1 MEVLQL
7 ARFIE
12 GSSKKNF
19 ILFGE
24 IIFQLYL
31 KYANESTTFKP
42 KKKTIGFQNFYLS
55 SNLLLLSRYTIATVS
70 SISKGKSSR
79 GKNARGIFPSMILAF
94 GKLKLKL
101 FEKLNANEDGKQGTD
116 REEGRKVKPLGVS
129 ARPRLRIRG
138 AERDGAESANCFNKA
153 AAERRTV
160 VGSGN

>member
-1 MEVLQL
+1 
-7 ARFIE
+7 
-12 GSSKKNF
+12 
-19 ILFGE
+19 
-24 IIFQLYL
+24 
-31 KYANESTTFKP
+31 
-42 KKKTIGFQNFYLS
+42 
-55 SNLLLLSRYTIATVS
+55 
-70 SISKGKSSR
+70 
-79 GKNARGIFPSMILAF
+79 MIL

-116 REEGRKVKPLGVS
+116 GKEGRKLKPLGVS